1 MHKSMIF
8 VSDMMQIFIYR
19 LLTELTKTIK
29 EMLFSASHI
38 QYRTDSLTYLTI
50 LQQEGTQSKLY

>member
-1 MHKSMIF
+1 MIF

-19 LLTELTKTIK
+19 VLTELTKTIK

>member
-19 LLTELTKTIK
+19 VLTELTKTIK

-38 QYRTDSLTYLTI
+38 
-50 LQQEGTQSKLY
+50 

>member
-19 LLTELTKTIK
+19 VLTELTKTIK
-29 EMLFSASHI
+29 EMLFSASQI
-38 QYRTDSLTYLTI
+38 QYRTDSLT
-50 LQQEGTQSKLY
+50 